1 MKIMKA
7 IWTLLLLL
15 PLALLAQQYTLD
27 ELVEHGLVN
36 SYGMLRGELA
46 YETSR
51 SNLSS
56 ATWNL
61 LPEAG
66 VSFDITNNFYH
77 PNTPAA
83 SDLSSQAGFSI
94 SKTISLNDDAWFNYR
109 YAKLD
114 AEKAELTRQ
123 SNASAYAYGVF
134 TAYLDVLS
142 TQRQLSSLQ
151 KNLEIQTRVWEQAQ
165 VLNQLGKNTSFD
177 LKESEIAVMNAR
189 ISILQLENSVATK
202 RAQLFSL
209 ARMDD
214 AGYELAELAPD
225 MNYVLPQTSPEQS
238 NQVKLLKADLK
249 RGELG
254 LTQNFLNYFPRVSLA
269 YNFSRSVGGENFDFD
284 TYGTN
289 HTLGLNF
296 SYSLWNQF
304 KQGQTNKRGDLAQRL
319 AELEIRQQI
328 DEINQQYATLSQELA
343 YLTRLDKLYSE
354 KLAHSES
361 QIRIAEERFR
371 LGLIELLELD
381 KTRVEF
387 INSEIAYNN
396 NRYQILA
403 RQEAINNLLSQK
415 IQGKW

>member
-1 MKIMKA
+1 MKA
-7 IWTLLLLL
+7 LTTLLLLL

-27 ELVEHGLVN
+27 ELVGHGLEN
-36 SYGMLRGELA
+36 SYGMLRSELA
-46 YETSR
+46 YESSR
-51 SNLSS
+51 SSLSS

-66 VSFDITNNFYH
+66 VNFGISNDFY
-77 PNTPAA
+77 NSGPAA
-83 SDLSSQAGFSI
+83 DLSSQAGFSI
-94 SKTISLNDDAWFNYR
+94 SKTISLNDDAWFNYK

-114 AEKAELTRQ
+114 AAKAELTRQ
-123 SNASAYAYGVF
+123 TSASAYAYSVF

-165 VLNQLGKNTSFD
+165 VLSQLGKNTSFD
-177 LKESEIAVMNAR
+177 VKESEIAVMNAR
-189 ISILQLENSVATK
+189 ISILQLENSIAAK

-209 ARMDD
+209 VRMDD
-214 AGYELAELAPD
+214 AGHELAELVPD
-225 MNYVLPQTSPEQS
+225 NNYSLPELGPEQS

-254 LTQNFLNYFPRVSLA
+254 LTQSFLNYFPRVSLA
-269 YNFSRSVGGENFDFD
+269 YNFSRSVSGDNFDFD

-304 KQGQTNKRGDLAQRL
+304 RQGETNKRGDLAQRL
-319 AELEIRQQI
+319 AELEIQQQI
-328 DEINQQYATLSQELA
+328 DEIDRQYATLTQELA
-343 YLTRLDKLYSE
+343 YLNRLDELYGE
-354 KLAHSES
+354 KLAQSES
-361 QIRIAEERFR
+361 QIRVAEERFR

>member
-1 MKIMKA
+1 MKA
-7 IWTLLLLL
+7 LTTLLLLL

-27 ELVEHGLVN
+27 ELVGHGLEN
-36 SYGMLRGELA
+36 SYGMLRSELA
-46 YETSR
+46 YESSR
-51 SNLSS
+51 SSLSS

-66 VSFDITNNFYH
+66 VNFGISNDFY
-77 PNTPAA
+77 NSGPAA
-83 SDLSSQAGFSI
+83 DLSSQAGFSI
-94 SKTISLNDDAWFNYR
+94 SKTISLNDDAWFNYK

-114 AEKAELTRQ
+114 AAKAELTRQ
-123 SNASAYAYGVF
+123 TSASAYAYNVF

-165 VLNQLGKNTSFD
+165 VLSQLGKNTSFD
-177 LKESEIAVMNAR
+177 VKESEIAVMNAR
-189 ISILQLENSVATK
+189 ISILQLENSIAAK

-209 ARMDD
+209 VRMDD
-214 AGYELAELAPD
+214 AGHELAELVPD
-225 MNYVLPQTSPEQS
+225 INYSLPELGPEQS

-254 LTQNFLNYFPRVSLA
+254 LTQSFLNYFPRVSLA
-269 YNFSRSVGGENFDFD
+269 YNFSRSVSGDNFDFD

-304 KQGQTNKRGDLAQRL
+304 RQGETNKRGDLAQRL
-319 AELEIRQQI
+319 AELEIQQQI
-328 DEINQQYATLSQELA
+328 DEIDRQYATLTQELA
-343 YLTRLDKLYSE
+343 YLNRLDELYGE
-354 KLAHSES
+354 KLAQSES
-361 QIRIAEERFR
+361 QIRVAEERFR

>member
-7 IWTLLLLL
+7 LTTLLLLL

-27 ELVEHGLVN
+27 ELVGHGLEN
-36 SYGMLRGELA
+36 SYGMLRSELA
-46 YETSR
+46 YESSR
-51 SNLSS
+51 SSLSS

-66 VSFDITNNFYH
+66 VNFGISNDFY
-77 PNTPAA
+77 NSGPAA
-83 SDLSSQAGFSI
+83 DLSSQAGFSI
-94 SKTISLNDDAWFNYR
+94 SKTISLNDDAWFNYK

-114 AEKAELTRQ
+114 AAKAELTRQ
-123 SNASAYAYGVF
+123 TSASAYAYSVF

-177 LKESEIAVMNAR
+177 VKESEIAVMNAR
-189 ISILQLENSVATK
+189 ISILQLENSISSK

-209 ARMDD
+209 VRMDD
-214 AGYELAELAPD
+214 AGHELAELVPD
-225 MNYVLPQTSPEQS
+225 NNYSLPELGPEQS

-254 LTQNFLNYFPRVSLA
+254 LTQSFLNYFPRVSLA
-269 YNFSRSVGGENFDFD
+269 YNFSRSVSGDNFDFD

-304 KQGQTNKRGDLAQRL
+304 RQGETNKRGDLAQRL
-319 AELEIRQQI
+319 AELEIQQQI
-328 DEINQQYATLSQELA
+328 DEIDRQYATLTQELA
-343 YLTRLDKLYSE
+343 YLNRLDELYGE
-354 KLAHSES
+354 KLAQSES
-361 QIRIAEERFR
+361 QIRVAEERFR

>member
-7 IWTLLLLL
+7 LTTLLLLL

-27 ELVEHGLVN
+27 ELVGHGLEN
-36 SYGMLRGELA
+36 SYGMLRSELA
-46 YETSR
+46 YESSR
-51 SNLSS
+51 SSLSS

-66 VSFDITNNFYH
+66 VNFGISNDFY
-77 PNTPAA
+77 NSGPAA
-83 SDLSSQAGFSI
+83 DLSSQAGFSI
-94 SKTISLNDDAWFNYR
+94 SKTISLNDDAWFNYK

-114 AEKAELTRQ
+114 AAKAELTRQ
-123 SNASAYAYGVF
+123 TSASAYAYSVF

-165 VLNQLGKNTSFD
+165 VLSQLGKNTSFD
-177 LKESEIAVMNAR
+177 VKESEIAVMNAR
-189 ISILQLENSVATK
+189 ISILQLENSIAAK

-209 ARMDD
+209 VRMDD
-214 AGYELAELAPD
+214 AGHELAELVPD
-225 MNYVLPQTSPEQS
+225 NNYSLPELGPEQS

-254 LTQNFLNYFPRVSLA
+254 LTQSFLNYFPRVSLA
-269 YNFSRSVGGENFDFD
+269 YNFSRSVSGDNFDFD

-304 KQGQTNKRGDLAQRL
+304 RQGETNKRGDLAQRL
-319 AELEIRQQI
+319 AELEIQQQI
-328 DEINQQYATLSQELA
+328 DEIGRQYATLTQELA
-343 YLTRLDKLYSE
+343 YLNRLDELYGE
-354 KLAHSES
+354 KLAQSES
-361 QIRIAEERFR
+361 QIRVAEERFR

>member
-7 IWTLLLLL
+7 LTTLLLLL

-27 ELVEHGLVN
+27 ELVGHGLEN
-36 SYGMLRGELA
+36 SYGMLRSELA
-46 YETSR
+46 YESSR
-51 SNLSS
+51 SSLSS

-66 VSFDITNNFYH
+66 VNFGISNDFY
-77 PNTPAA
+77 NSGPAA
-83 SDLSSQAGFSI
+83 DLSSQAGFSI
-94 SKTISLNDDAWFNYR
+94 SKTISLNDDAWFNYK

-114 AEKAELTRQ
+114 AAKAELTRQ
-123 SNASAYAYGVF
+123 TSASAYAYSVF

-165 VLNQLGKNTSFD
+165 VLSQLGKNTSFD
-177 LKESEIAVMNAR
+177 VKESEIAVMNAR
-189 ISILQLENSVATK
+189 ISILQLENSIAAK

-209 ARMDD
+209 VRMDD
-214 AGYELAELAPD
+214 AGHELAELVPD
-225 MNYVLPQTSPEQS
+225 INYSLPELGPEQS

-254 LTQNFLNYFPRVSLA
+254 LTQSFLNYFPRVSLA
-269 YNFSRSVGGENFDFD
+269 YNFSRSVSGDNFDFD

-304 KQGQTNKRGDLAQRL
+304 RQGETNKRGDLAQRL
-319 AELEIRQQI
+319 AELEIQQQI
-328 DEINQQYATLSQELA
+328 DEIDRQYATLTQELA
-343 YLTRLDKLYSE
+343 YLNRLDELYGE
-354 KLAHSES
+354 KLAQSES
-361 QIRIAEERFR
+361 QIRVAEERFR

>member
-7 IWTLLLLL
+7 LTTLLLLL

-27 ELVEHGLVN
+27 ELVGHGLEN
-36 SYGMLRGELA
+36 SYGMLRSELA
-46 YETSR
+46 YESSR
-51 SNLSS
+51 SSLSS

-66 VSFDITNNFYH
+66 VNFGISNDFY
-77 PNTPAA
+77 NSGPAA
-83 SDLSSQAGFSI
+83 DLSSQAGFSI
-94 SKTISLNDDAWFNYR
+94 SKTISLNDDAWFNYK

-114 AEKAELTRQ
+114 AAKAELTRQ
-123 SNASAYAYGVF
+123 TSASAYAYNVF

-177 LKESEIAVMNAR
+177 VKESEIAVMNAR
-189 ISILQLENSVATK
+189 ISILQLENSIAAK

-209 ARMDD
+209 VRMDD
-214 AGYELAELAPD
+214 AGHELAELVPD
-225 MNYVLPQTSPEQS
+225 NNYSLPELGPEQS

-254 LTQNFLNYFPRVSLA
+254 LTQSFLNYFPRVSLA
-269 YNFSRSVGGENFDFD
+269 YNFSRSVSGDNFDFD

-304 KQGQTNKRGDLAQRL
+304 RQGETNKRGDLAQRL
-319 AELEIRQQI
+319 AELEIQQQI
-328 DEINQQYATLSQELA
+328 DEIGRQYATLTQELA
-343 YLTRLDKLYSE
+343 YLNRLDELYGE
-354 KLAHSES
+354 KLAQSES
-361 QIRIAEERFR
+361 QIRVAEERFR

>member
-7 IWTLLLLL
+7 LTTLLLLL

-27 ELVEHGLVN
+27 ELVGHGLEN
-36 SYGMLRGELA
+36 SYGMLRSELA
-46 YETSR
+46 YESSR
-51 SNLSS
+51 SSLSS

-66 VSFDITNNFYH
+66 VNFGISNDFY
-77 PNTPAA
+77 NSGPAA
-83 SDLSSQAGFSI
+83 DLSSQAGFSI
-94 SKTISLNDDAWFNYR
+94 SKTISLNDDAWFNYK

-114 AEKAELTRQ
+114 AAKAELTRQ
-123 SNASAYAYGVF
+123 TSASAYAYNVF

-165 VLNQLGKNTSFD
+165 VLSQLGKNTSFD
-177 LKESEIAVMNAR
+177 VKESEIAVMNAR
-189 ISILQLENSVATK
+189 ISILQLENSIAAK

-209 ARMDD
+209 VRMDD
-214 AGYELAELAPD
+214 AGHELAELVPD
-225 MNYVLPQTSPEQS
+225 INYSLPELGPEQS

-254 LTQNFLNYFPRVSLA
+254 LTQSFLNYFPRVSLA
-269 YNFSRSVGGENFDFD
+269 YNFSRSVSGDNFDFD

-304 KQGQTNKRGDLAQRL
+304 RQGETNKRGDLAQRL
-319 AELEIRQQI
+319 AELEIQQQI
-328 DEINQQYATLSQELA
+328 DEIDRQYATLTQELA
-343 YLTRLDKLYSE
+343 YLNRLDELYGE
-354 KLAHSES
+354 KLAQSES
-361 QIRIAEERFR
+361 QIRVAEERFR

>member
-1 MKIMKA
+1 MKA
-7 IWTLLLLL
+7 LTTLLLLL

-27 ELVEHGLVN
+27 ELVGHGLEN
-36 SYGMLRGELA
+36 SYGMLRSELA
-46 YETSR
+46 YESSR
-51 SNLSS
+51 SSLSS

-66 VSFDITNNFYH
+66 VNFGISNDFY
-77 PNTPAA
+77 NSGPAA
-83 SDLSSQAGFSI
+83 DLSSQAGFSI
-94 SKTISLNDDAWFNYR
+94 SKTISLNDDAWFNYK

-114 AEKAELTRQ
+114 AAKAELTRQ
-123 SNASAYAYGVF
+123 TSASAYAYSVF

-177 LKESEIAVMNAR
+177 VKESEIAVMNAR
-189 ISILQLENSVATK
+189 ISILQLENSIAAK

-209 ARMDD
+209 VRMDD
-214 AGYELAELAPD
+214 AGHELAELVPD
-225 MNYVLPQTSPEQS
+225 NNYSLPELGPEQS

-254 LTQNFLNYFPRVSLA
+254 LTQSFLNYFPRVSLA
-269 YNFSRSVGGENFDFD
+269 YNFSRSVSGDNFDFD

-304 KQGQTNKRGDLAQRL
+304 RQGETNKRGDLAQRL
-319 AELEIRQQI
+319 AELEIQQQI
-328 DEINQQYATLSQELA
+328 DEIDRQYATLTQELA
-343 YLTRLDKLYSE
+343 YLNRLDELYGE
-354 KLAHSES
+354 KLAQSES
-361 QIRIAEERFR
+361 QIRVAEERFR

>member
-7 IWTLLLLL
+7 LTTLLLLL

-27 ELVEHGLVN
+27 ELVGHGLEN
-36 SYGMLRGELA
+36 SYGMLRSELA
-46 YETSR
+46 YESSR
-51 SNLSS
+51 SSLSS

-66 VSFDITNNFYH
+66 VNFGISNDFY
-77 PNTPAA
+77 NSGPAA
-83 SDLSSQAGFSI
+83 DLSSQAGFSI
-94 SKTISLNDDAWFNYR
+94 SKTISLNDDAWFNYK

-114 AEKAELTRQ
+114 AAKAELTRQ
-123 SNASAYAYGVF
+123 TSASAYAYNVF

-177 LKESEIAVMNAR
+177 VKESEIAVMNAR
-189 ISILQLENSVATK
+189 ISILQLENSISSK

-209 ARMDD
+209 VRMDD
-214 AGYELAELAPD
+214 AGHELAELVPD
-225 MNYVLPQTSPEQS
+225 NNYSLPELGPEQS

-254 LTQNFLNYFPRVSLA
+254 LTQSFLNYFPRVSLA
-269 YNFSRSVGGENFDFD
+269 YNFSRSVSGDNFDFD

-304 KQGQTNKRGDLAQRL
+304 RQGETNKRGDLAQRL
-319 AELEIRQQI
+319 AELEIQQQI
-328 DEINQQYATLSQELA
+328 DEIDRQYATLTQELA
-343 YLTRLDKLYSE
+343 YLNRLDELYGE
-354 KLAHSES
+354 KLAQSES
-361 QIRIAEERFR
+361 QIRVAEERFR

>member
-1 MKIMKA
+1 MKA
-7 IWTLLLLL
+7 LTTLLLLL

-27 ELVEHGLVN
+27 ELVGHGLEN
-36 SYGMLRGELA
+36 SYGMLRSELA
-46 YETSR
+46 YESSR
-51 SNLSS
+51 SSLSS

-66 VSFDITNNFYH
+66 VNFGISNDFY
-77 PNTPAA
+77 NSGPAA
-83 SDLSSQAGFSI
+83 DLSSQAGFSI
-94 SKTISLNDDAWFNYR
+94 SKTISLNDDAWFNYK

-114 AEKAELTRQ
+114 AAKAELTRQ
-123 SNASAYAYGVF
+123 TSASAYAYSVF

-177 LKESEIAVMNAR
+177 VKESEIAVMNAR
-189 ISILQLENSVATK
+189 ISILQLENSIAAK

-209 ARMDD
+209 VRMDD
-214 AGYELAELAPD
+214 AGHELAELVPD
-225 MNYVLPQTSPEQS
+225 NNYSLPELGPEQS

-254 LTQNFLNYFPRVSLA
+254 LTQSFLNYFPRVSLA
-269 YNFSRSVGGENFDFD
+269 YNFSRSVSGDNFDFD

-304 KQGQTNKRGDLAQRL
+304 RQGETNKRGDLAQRL
-319 AELEIRQQI
+319 AELEIQQQI
-328 DEINQQYATLSQELA
+328 DEIGRQYATLTQELA
-343 YLTRLDKLYSE
+343 YLNRLDELYGE
-354 KLAHSES
+354 KLAQSES
-361 QIRIAEERFR
+361 QIRVAEERFR

>member
-1 MKIMKA
+1 MKA
-7 IWTLLLLL
+7 LTTLLLLL

-27 ELVEHGLVN
+27 ELVGHGLEN
-36 SYGMLRGELA
+36 SYGMLRSELA
-46 YETSR
+46 YESSR
-51 SNLSS
+51 SSLSS

-66 VSFDITNNFYH
+66 VNFGISNDFY
-77 PNTPAA
+77 NSGPAA
-83 SDLSSQAGFSI
+83 DLSSQAGFSI
-94 SKTISLNDDAWFNYR
+94 SKTISLNDDAWFNYK

-114 AEKAELTRQ
+114 AAKAELTRQ
-123 SNASAYAYGVF
+123 TSASAYAYSVF

-177 LKESEIAVMNAR
+177 VKESEIAVMNAR
-189 ISILQLENSVATK
+189 ISILQLENSIAAK

-209 ARMDD
+209 VRMDD
-214 AGYELAELAPD
+214 AGHELAELVPD
-225 MNYVLPQTSPEQS
+225 INYSLPELGPEQS

-254 LTQNFLNYFPRVSLA
+254 LTQSFLNYFPRVSLA
-269 YNFSRSVGGENFDFD
+269 YNFSRSVSGDNFDFD

-304 KQGQTNKRGDLAQRL
+304 RQGETNKRGDLAQRL
-319 AELEIRQQI
+319 AELEIQQQI
-328 DEINQQYATLSQELA
+328 DEIDRQYATLTQELA
-343 YLTRLDKLYSE
+343 YLNRLDELYGE
-354 KLAHSES
+354 KLAQSES
-361 QIRIAEERFR
+361 QIRVAEERFR

>member
-7 IWTLLLLL
+7 LTTLLLLL

-27 ELVEHGLVN
+27 ELVGHGLEN
-36 SYGMLRGELA
+36 SYGMLRSELA
-46 YETSR
+46 YESSR
-51 SNLSS
+51 SSLSS

-66 VSFDITNNFYH
+66 VNFGISNDFY
-77 PNTPAA
+77 NSGPAA
-83 SDLSSQAGFSI
+83 DLSSQAGFSI
-94 SKTISLNDDAWFNYR
+94 SKTISLNDDAWFNYK

-114 AEKAELTRQ
+114 AAKAELTRQ
-123 SNASAYAYGVF
+123 TSASAYAYSVF

-177 LKESEIAVMNAR
+177 VKESEIAVMNAR
-189 ISILQLENSVATK
+189 ISILQLENSIAAK

-209 ARMDD
+209 VRMDD
-214 AGYELAELAPD
+214 AGHELAELVPD
-225 MNYVLPQTSPEQS
+225 NNYSLPELGPEQS

-254 LTQNFLNYFPRVSLA
+254 LTQSFLNYFPRVSLA
-269 YNFSRSVGGENFDFD
+269 YNFSRSVSGDNFDFD

-319 AELEIRQQI
+319 AELEIRRQI
-328 DEINQQYATLSQELA
+328 EDIERSYATLTQELE
-343 YLTRLDKLYSE
+343 YLTRLDELYGE
-354 KLAHSES
+354 KLTQSEN

-387 INSEIAYNN
+387 INSEIAYHN

>member
-7 IWTLLLLL
+7 LTTLLLLL

-27 ELVEHGLVN
+27 ELVGHGLEN
-36 SYGMLRGELA
+36 SYGMLRSELA
-46 YETSR
+46 YESSR
-51 SNLSS
+51 SSLSS

-66 VSFDITNNFYH
+66 VNFGISNDFY
-77 PNTPAA
+77 NSGPAA
-83 SDLSSQAGFSI
+83 DLSSQAGFSI
-94 SKTISLNDDAWFNYR
+94 SKTISLNDDAWFNYK

-114 AEKAELTRQ
+114 AAKAELTRQ
-123 SNASAYAYGVF
+123 TSASAYAYSVF

-177 LKESEIAVMNAR
+177 VKESEIAVMNAR
-189 ISILQLENSVATK
+189 ISILQLENSIAAK

-209 ARMDD
+209 VRMDD
-214 AGYELAELAPD
+214 AGHELAELVPD
-225 MNYVLPQTSPEQS
+225 NNYSLPELGPEQS

-254 LTQNFLNYFPRVSLA
+254 LTQSFLNYFPRVSLA
-269 YNFSRSVGGENFDFD
+269 YNFSRSVSGDNFDFD

-304 KQGQTNKRGDLAQRL
+304 RQGETNKRGDLAQRL
-319 AELEIRQQI
+319 AELEIQQQI
-328 DEINQQYATLSQELA
+328 DEIDRQYATLTQELA
-343 YLTRLDKLYSE
+343 YLNRLDELYGE
-354 KLAHSES
+354 KLAQSES
-361 QIRIAEERFR
+361 QIRVAEERFR

>member
-7 IWTLLLLL
+7 LTTLLLLL

-27 ELVEHGLVN
+27 ELVGHGLEN
-36 SYGMLRGELA
+36 SYGMLRSELA
-46 YETSR
+46 YESSR
-51 SNLSS
+51 SSLSS

-66 VSFDITNNFYH
+66 VNFGISNDFY
-77 PNTPAA
+77 NSGPAA
-83 SDLSSQAGFSI
+83 DLSSQAGFSI
-94 SKTISLNDDAWFNYR
+94 SKTISLNDDAWFNYK

-114 AEKAELTRQ
+114 AAKAELTRQ
-123 SNASAYAYGVF
+123 TSASAYAYSVF

-165 VLNQLGKNTSFD
+165 VLSQLGKNTSFD
-177 LKESEIAVMNAR
+177 VKESEIAVMNAR
-189 ISILQLENSVATK
+189 ISILQLENSIAAK

-209 ARMDD
+209 VRMDD
-214 AGYELAELAPD
+214 AGHELAELVPD
-225 MNYVLPQTSPEQS
+225 NNYSLPELGPEQS

-254 LTQNFLNYFPRVSLA
+254 LTQSFLNYFPRVSLA
-269 YNFSRSVGGENFDFD
+269 YNFSRSVSGDNFDFD

-304 KQGQTNKRGDLAQRL
+304 RQGETNKRGDLAQRL
-319 AELEIRQQI
+319 AELEIQQQI
-328 DEINQQYATLSQELA
+328 DEIDRQYATLTQELA
-343 YLTRLDKLYSE
+343 YLNRLDELYGE
-354 KLAHSES
+354 KLAQSES
-361 QIRIAEERFR
+361 QIRVAEERFR

>member
-7 IWTLLLLL
+7 LTTLLLLL

-27 ELVEHGLVN
+27 ELVGHGLEN
-36 SYGMLRGELA
+36 SYGMLRSELA
-46 YETSR
+46 YESSR
-51 SNLSS
+51 SSLSS

-66 VSFDITNNFYH
+66 VNFGISNDFY
-77 PNTPAA
+77 NSGPAA
-83 SDLSSQAGFSI
+83 DLSSQAGFSI
-94 SKTISLNDDAWFNYR
+94 SKTISLNDDAWFNYK

-114 AEKAELTRQ
+114 AAKAELTRQ
-123 SNASAYAYGVF
+123 TSASAYAYSVF

-177 LKESEIAVMNAR
+177 VKESEIAVMNAR
-189 ISILQLENSVATK
+189 ISILQLENSISSK

-209 ARMDD
+209 VRMDD
-214 AGYELAELAPD
+214 AGHELAELVPD
-225 MNYVLPQTSPEQS
+225 NNYSLPELGPEQS

-254 LTQNFLNYFPRVSLA
+254 LTQSFLNYFPRVSLA
-269 YNFSRSVGGENFDFD
+269 YNFSRSVSGDNFDFD

-304 KQGQTNKRGDLAQRL
+304 RQGETNKRGDLAQRL
-319 AELEIRQQI
+319 AELEIQQQI
-328 DEINQQYATLSQELA
+328 DEIGRQYATLTQELA
-343 YLTRLDKLYSE
+343 YLNRLDELYGE
-354 KLAHSES
+354 KLAQSES
-361 QIRIAEERFR
+361 QIRVAEERFR

>member
-7 IWTLLLLL
+7 LTTLLLLL

-27 ELVEHGLVN
+27 ELVGHGLEN
-36 SYGMLRGELA
+36 SYGMLRSELA
-46 YETSR
+46 YESSR
-51 SNLSS
+51 SSLSS

-66 VSFDITNNFYH
+66 VNFGISNDFY
-77 PNTPAA
+77 NSGPAA
-83 SDLSSQAGFSI
+83 DLSSQAGFSI
-94 SKTISLNDDAWFNYR
+94 SKTISLNDDAWFNYK

-114 AEKAELTRQ
+114 AAKAELTRQ
-123 SNASAYAYGVF
+123 TSASAYAYSVF

-177 LKESEIAVMNAR
+177 VKESEIAVMNAR
-189 ISILQLENSVATK
+189 ISILQLENSIAAK

-209 ARMDD
+209 VRMDD
-214 AGYELAELAPD
+214 AGHELAELVPD
-225 MNYVLPQTSPEQS
+225 INYSLPELGPEQS

-254 LTQNFLNYFPRVSLA
+254 LTQSFLNYFPRVSLA
-269 YNFSRSVGGENFDFD
+269 YNFSRSVSGDNFDFD

-304 KQGQTNKRGDLAQRL
+304 RQGETNKRGDLAQRL
-319 AELEIRQQI
+319 AELEIQQQI
-328 DEINQQYATLSQELA
+328 DEIDRQYATLTQELA
-343 YLTRLDKLYSE
+343 YLNRLDELYGE
-354 KLAHSES
+354 KLAQSES
-361 QIRIAEERFR
+361 QIRVAEERFR

>member
-1 MKIMKA
+1 MKHFF
-7 IWTLLLLL
+7 TLLLLL
-15 PLALLAQQYTLD
+15 PLALLARQYTLD
-27 ELVEHGLVN
+27 ELVDHGLEN
-36 SYGMLRGELA
+36 SYGMLKSELS
-46 YETSR
+46 YESSR

-61 LPEAG
+61 LPEANLNFG
-66 VSFDITNNFYH
+66 ITNDFYH
-77 PNTPAA
+77 PNTPTAA
-83 SDLSSQAGFSI
+83 DLSSQAGFSI

-114 AEKAELTRQ
+114 AAKAELTRQ
-123 SNASAYAYGVF
+123 ASASAYAYSVF
-134 TAYLDVLS
+134 SAYLDVLS

-151 KNLEIQTRVWEQAQ
+151 KNLEIQNRVWEQAQ

-177 LKESEIAVMNAR
+177 VKESEIAVMNAR
-189 ISILQLENSVATK
+189 ISILQLENSIATK
-202 RAQLFSL
+202 RADLFSL
-209 ARMDD
+209 VRMPD
-214 AGYELAELAPD
+214 AGYELAELTLEK
-225 MNYVLPQTSPEQS
+225 NYSLPQASPEQS

-254 LTQNFLNYFPRVSLA
+254 LTQSFLNYFPRVSLA
-269 YNFSRSVGGENFDFD
+269 YNFNRNVGGDNFDFD
-284 TYGTN
+284 TYVTN

-304 KQGQTNKRGDLAQRL
+304 KQGQTNKRNDLAQRL
-319 AELEIRQQI
+319 AELEVLQQI
-328 DEINQQYATLSQELA
+328 EDIERQYATLNQELA
-343 YLTRLDKLYSE
+343 YLTRLDELYGE
-354 KLAHSES
+354 KLAQSEN

-381 KTRVEF
+381 KTRVEY
-387 INSEIAYNN
+387 INSEIAYNT

-403 RQEAINNLLSQK
+403 RREAINNLLSQK

>member
-1 MKIMKA
+1 MKA
-7 IWTLLLLL
+7 LTTLLLLL

-27 ELVEHGLVN
+27 ELVGHGLEN
-36 SYGMLRGELA
+36 SYGMLRSELA
-46 YETSR
+46 YESSR
-51 SNLSS
+51 SSLRS

-66 VSFDITNNFYH
+66 VNFGISNDFY
-77 PNTPAA
+77 NSGPAA
-83 SDLSSQAGFSI
+83 DLSSQAGFSI
-94 SKTISLNDDAWFNYR
+94 SKTISLNDDAWFNYK

-114 AEKAELTRQ
+114 AAKAELTRQ
-123 SNASAYAYGVF
+123 TSASAYAYSVF

-177 LKESEIAVMNAR
+177 VKESEIAVMNAR
-189 ISILQLENSVATK
+189 ISILQLENSIAAK

-209 ARMDD
+209 VRMDD
-214 AGYELAELAPD
+214 AGHELAELVPD
-225 MNYVLPQTSPEQS
+225 NNYSLPELGPEQS

-254 LTQNFLNYFPRVSLA
+254 LTQSFLNYFPRVSLA
-269 YNFSRSVGGENFDFD
+269 YNFSRSVSGDNFDFD

-304 KQGQTNKRGDLAQRL
+304 RQGETNKRGDLAQRL
-319 AELEIRQQI
+319 AELEIQQQI
-328 DEINQQYATLSQELA
+328 DEIDRQYATLTQELA
-343 YLTRLDKLYSE
+343 YLNRLDELYGE
-354 KLAHSES
+354 KLAQSES
-361 QIRIAEERFR
+361 QIRVAEERFR

>member
-7 IWTLLLLL
+7 LTTLLLLL

-27 ELVEHGLVN
+27 ELVGHGLEN
-36 SYGMLRGELA
+36 SYGMLRSELA
-46 YETSR
+46 YESSR
-51 SNLSS
+51 SSLSS

-66 VSFDITNNFYH
+66 VNFGISNDFY
-77 PNTPAA
+77 NSGPAA
-83 SDLSSQAGFSI
+83 DLSSQAGFSI
-94 SKTISLNDDAWFNYR
+94 SKTISLNDDAWFNYK

-114 AEKAELTRQ
+114 AAKAELTRQ
-123 SNASAYAYGVF
+123 TSASAYAYNVF

-165 VLNQLGKNTSFD
+165 VLSQLGKNTSFD
-177 LKESEIAVMNAR
+177 VKESEIAVMNAR
-189 ISILQLENSVATK
+189 ISILQLENSIAAK

-209 ARMDD
+209 VRMDD
-214 AGYELAELAPD
+214 AGHELAELVPD
-225 MNYVLPQTSPEQS
+225 NNYSLPELGPEQS

-254 LTQNFLNYFPRVSLA
+254 LTQSFLNYFPRVSLA
-269 YNFSRSVGGENFDFD
+269 YNFSRSVSGDNFDFD

-304 KQGQTNKRGDLAQRL
+304 RQGETNKRGDLAQRL
-319 AELEIRQQI
+319 AELEIQQQI
-328 DEINQQYATLSQELA
+328 DEIGRQYATLTQELA
-343 YLTRLDKLYSE
+343 YLNRLDELYGE
-354 KLAHSES
+354 KLAQSES
-361 QIRIAEERFR
+361 QIRVAEERFR

>member
-7 IWTLLLLL
+7 LTTLLLLL

-27 ELVEHGLVN
+27 ELVGHGLEN
-36 SYGMLRGELA
+36 SYGMLRSELA
-46 YETSR
+46 YESSR
-51 SNLSS
+51 SSLSS

-66 VSFDITNNFYH
+66 VNFGISNDFY
-77 PNTPAA
+77 NSGPAA
-83 SDLSSQAGFSI
+83 DLSSQAGFSI
-94 SKTISLNDDAWFNYR
+94 SKTISLNDDAWFNYK

-114 AEKAELTRQ
+114 AAKAELTRQ
-123 SNASAYAYGVF
+123 TSASAYAYSVF

-177 LKESEIAVMNAR
+177 VKESEIAVMNAR
-189 ISILQLENSVATK
+189 ISILQLENSIAAK

-209 ARMDD
+209 VRMDD
-214 AGYELAELAPD
+214 AGHELAELVPD
-225 MNYVLPQTSPEQS
+225 NNYSLPELGPEQS

-254 LTQNFLNYFPRVSLA
+254 LTQSFLNYFPRVSLA
-269 YNFSRSVGGENFDFD
+269 YNFSRSVSGDNFDFD

-304 KQGQTNKRGDLAQRL
+304 RQGETNKRGDLAQRL
-319 AELEIRQQI
+319 AELEIQQQI
-328 DEINQQYATLSQELA
+328 DEIGRQYATLTQELA
-343 YLTRLDKLYSE
+343 YLNRLDELYGE
-354 KLAHSES
+354 KLAQSES
-361 QIRIAEERFR
+361 QIRVAEERFR

>member
-1 MKIMKA
+1 V
-7 IWTLLLLL
+7 
-15 PLALLAQQYTLD
+15 LAQQYTLD
-27 ELVEHGLVN
+27 ELVGHGLEN
-36 SYGMLRGELA
+36 SYGMLRSELA
-46 YETSR
+46 YESSR
-51 SNLSS
+51 SSLSS

-66 VSFDITNNFYH
+66 VNFGISNDFY
-77 PNTPAA
+77 NSGPAA
-83 SDLSSQAGFSI
+83 DLSSQAGFSI
-94 SKTISLNDDAWFNYR
+94 SKTISLNDDAWFNYK

-114 AEKAELTRQ
+114 AAKAELTRQ
-123 SNASAYAYGVF
+123 TSASAYAYSVF

-165 VLNQLGKNTSFD
+165 VLSQLGKNTSFD
-177 LKESEIAVMNAR
+177 VKESEIAVMNAR
-189 ISILQLENSVATK
+189 ISILQLENSIAAK

-209 ARMDD
+209 VRMDD
-214 AGYELAELAPD
+214 AGHELAELVPD
-225 MNYVLPQTSPEQS
+225 NNYSLPELGPEQS

-254 LTQNFLNYFPRVSLA
+254 LTQSFLNYFPRVSLA
-269 YNFSRSVGGENFDFD
+269 YNFSRSVSGDNFDFD

-304 KQGQTNKRGDLAQRL
+304 RQGETNKRGDLAQRL
-319 AELEIRQQI
+319 AELEIQQQI
-328 DEINQQYATLSQELA
+328 DEIDRQYATLTQELA
-343 YLTRLDKLYSE
+343 YLNRLDELYGE
-354 KLAHSES
+354 KLAQSES
-361 QIRIAEERFR
+361 QIRVAEERFR

>member
-1 MKIMKA
+1 MKSFL
-7 IWTLLLLL
+7 TLLLML

-27 ELVEHGLVN
+27 DLVEHGLVN
-36 SYGMLRGELA
+36 SYGMLRSDIA
-46 YETSR
+46 YQSSR
-51 SNLSS
+51 SSLSS

-66 VSFDITNNFYH
+66 VNFGISNDFYH
-77 PNTPAA
+77 PTTPAA
-83 SDLSSQAGFSI
+83 ADLSSQAGFSI
-94 SKTISLNDDAWFNYR
+94 SKTISLNDDAWFNYK
-109 YAKLD
+109 YAKLEV
-114 AEKAELTRQ
+114 EKAELSRQ
-123 SNASAYAYGVF
+123 SSASAYAYSVF

-142 TQRQLSSLQ
+142 TQRQLASLR
-151 KNLEIQTRVWEQAQ
+151 KNLEIQNRVWEQAQ

-177 LKESEIAVMNAR
+177 VKESEIAVMNAR
-189 ISILQLENSVATK
+189 ISIMQLENSIATK

-209 ARMDD
+209 VRLDD
-214 AGYELAELAPD
+214 AGYELVELTPD
-225 MNYVLPQTSPEQS
+225 KNYSLPQTSPEQS

-254 LTQNFLNYFPRVSLA
+254 LTQSFLNYFPRVSLA
-269 YNFSRSVGGENFDFD
+269 YNFSRSVGGDNFDFD

-304 KQGQTNKRGDLAQRL
+304 KQGQTGKRGDLAQRL
-319 AELEIRQQI
+319 AELELQQQI
-328 DEINQQYATLSQELA
+328 EDIELQYATLTQELA
-343 YLTRLDKLYSE
+343 YLLRLDELYSE
-354 KLAHSES
+354 KLAQSEN
-361 QIRIAEERFR
+361 QIRVAEERFR

-381 KTRVEF
+381 KTRVEY